1 MVLRWVLGMAL
12 LYGPVQAATV
22 RLDARAIFENGVTR
36 DIALSPDGLMLQLQS
51 GEVVEDDGPA
61 SGFSYKPH
69 MDHVSSTV
77 WVRKQLMITDPRAS
91 AAVLMVGPGGGN
103 LRVSVN
109 GHPQTLEPPR
119 KAGYGLWQAY
129 TVNPAAFK
137 PGLNDIVISGSGQ
150 VWIARSDDSY
160 AQFPHRS
167 ARSTDGG
174 ASWKVD
180 QLGDKGNISGE
191 YYVRLLLDHRRSKGS
206 ILLPVM
212 DVANLSGNPLP
223 PPLAGAGPL
232 KVSVDADTADQQSV
246 SVRVRS
252 GSTYV
257 PGKGTWS
264 EWAPLDRAGSL
275 KNPRGRFVQL
285 ELTLATANPVDTPGL
300 RGITIESAPAVAQ
313 DWTKTIKVVDAHN
326 EEIIRTS
333 IPFQYEP
340 FTHPKLKQLREQYHL
355 DDVVAGSKTELD
367 LVTKLAVWSTN
378 SWNWGEWGLETSYPA
393 WDALEIL
400 KKGPNGKPIGGFCQ
414 QYDLVFMQACES
426 FGLVSRGISIY
437 HGSLPKPDIAGHE
450 PNEIWSNQYGKW
462 IYVDGTS
469 AWYAVDQATNVPLDL
484 WQLRRRQIEHF
495 NGDDSHPIRIIE
507 LEPGKQP
514 WRWKSLDESL
524 GFGELRLIPRSNFL
538 EQKYPLPLN
547 QGKMGWFWDGH
558 NVWSDPDAPA
568 DMVHGNLVTRKG
580 NFEWTLDQAHYILE
594 PGKTRGELR
603 VHLDTETPGFET
615 FVAEIDGA
623 GPRPVGAV
631 FPWKLHPGRNRMKA
645 WPRNDAGRDGIA
657 SWIELDMPAL

>member
-1 MVLRWVLGMAL
+1 LR
-12 LYGPVQAATV
+12 AATL
-22 RLDARAIFENGVTR
+22 RLDARAIFDRAVTQ
-36 DIALSPDGLMLQLQS
+36 DIALAPDGSVLRLRS

-61 SGFSYKPH
+61 AGFSYKPNVEH
-69 MDHVSSTV
+69 LSSTV
-77 WVRKQLMITDPRAS
+77 WIRKQLVIADPRAS
-91 AAVLMVGPGGGN
+91 AAVLMVGPGGD
-103 LRVSVN
+103 LKISVN
-109 GHPQTLEPPR
+109 GRPQTLEPPR

-129 TVNPAAFK
+129 TINPAALK
-137 PGLNDIVISGSGQ
+137 PGVNDIVMSGSGR

-160 AQFPHRS
+160 AELPHRS
-167 ARSTDGG
+167 ARSADAG
-174 ASWKVD
+174 ASWSAD
-180 QLGDKGNISGE
+180 HLGPKGDISGE
-191 YYVRLLLDHRRSKGS
+191 YYVRILLEHYRSKGS
-206 ILLPVM
+206 MVLPVM
-212 DVANLSGNPLP
+212 DVANLTGNPLP

-232 KVSVDADTADQQSV
+232 KVSVQAETGDEQNV

-257 PGKGTWS
+257 PRQGTWS
-264 EWAPLDRAGSL
+264 EWAPLDRRGTL
-275 KNPRGRFVQL
+275 KTPRGRFVQL
-285 ELTLATANPVDTPGL
+285 EVTLATGNPLDTPEL
-300 RGITIESAPAVAQ
+300 RGITVETAPAVAG
-313 DWTKTIKVVDAHN
+313 DWTKTVKVVDAHN

-333 IPFQYEP
+333 IPFRYEP
-340 FTHPKLKQLREQYHL
+340 FTHPKLKELRERYHL

-367 LVTKLAVWSTN
+367 LITKLAVWSTN
-378 SWNWGEWGLETSYPA
+378 AWKWGEWGLETSYPA

-426 FGLVSRGISIY
+426 FGLVSRDISIY
-437 HGSLPKPDIAGHE
+437 HEPLPRPDIAGHE

-484 WQLRRRQIEHF
+484 WELRRRQIEHF
-495 NGDDSHPIRIIE
+495 KGDNSHPIRIIE
-507 LEPGKQP
+507 LAPGVQP
-514 WRWKSLDESL
+514 WRWRSLDESL

-538 EQKYPLPLN
+538 EQKSPLPLN
-547 QGKMGWFWDGH
+547 QGKEGWFWDGH
-558 NVWSDPDAPA
+558 YVWTDADAPA
-568 DMVHGNLVTRKG
+568 DMLQPNLVTRHG
-580 NFEWTLDQAHYILE
+580 NFEWTLDQAHYVLE
-594 PGKTRGELR
+594 AGRAPGELR

-631 FPWKLHPGRNRMKA
+631 FPWKLHPGRNRLKA
-645 WPRNDAGRDGIA
+645 WPRNDAGRDGVA